1 MDVLSGLGIVF
12 KKDVYNSGG
21 NALITK
27 PYEVFLPFGGFWDD
41 FLYTSARTGD
51 FSYIVPV
58 PNGAYQVE
66 MHFAETEGKEAG
78 QRVFNVNV
86 QVREVCSLV
95 RESEIGSF
103 RTACLNETTL
113 QLFAAKLS
121 LSQTWKQRDEAKQ
134 ENLFGKIRNQ

>member
-1 MDVLSGLGIVF
+1 MPCPSHCSSTGVQVAINCGGPLDVLSGLGIIF

-21 NALITK
+21 NDLITK

-66 MHFAETEGKEAG
+66 MHFTETEGKQAG
-78 QRVFNVNV
+78 QRVFSVNL
-86 QVREVCSLV
+86 QVRRGC
-95 RESEIGSF
+95 
-103 RTACLNETTL
+103 
-113 QLFAAKLS
+113 
-121 LSQTWKQRDEAKQ
+121 
-134 ENLFGKIRNQ
+134 